1 MLNMK
6 KKLAKRRYSI
16 KQRMDEWRRRQGI
29 TENKK
34 NILLDDYRRLQL
46 EEFLNAKRPKPSRF
60 VQRQHRLALI
70 AQQKLK
76 DQQQRERLEAMLA
89 GS

>member
-1 MLNMK
+1 MK
-6 KKLAKRRYSI
+6 KKLAKHRYSI
-16 KQRMDEWRRRQGI
+16 KQRMDEWRQRQGI

-46 EEFLNAKRPKPSRF
+46 EKFLNAKRPKPLRF
-60 VQRQHRLALI
+60 IQRQRRLALI

-76 DQQQRERLEAMLA
+76 DQQQRERLEAMLT